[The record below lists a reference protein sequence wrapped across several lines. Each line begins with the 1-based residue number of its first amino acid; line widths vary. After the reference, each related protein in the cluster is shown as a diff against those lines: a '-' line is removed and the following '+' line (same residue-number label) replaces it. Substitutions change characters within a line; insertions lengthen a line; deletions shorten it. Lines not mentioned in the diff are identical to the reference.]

1 MTIYCREHQWK
12 PEPMHIEAVNATRT
26 VYVKRYNYD
35 GSMAADT
42 AFSVPAFIRVKGKRL
57 TGYVTGR
64 DDERNGCNLEFR
76 VHNADR
82 DALLEAYKPK

>member
-1 MTIYCREHQWK
+1 MTIYFREHHWK

-35 GSMAADT
+35 GSPAADT

-64 DDERNGCNLEFR
+64 DWHAHPNELEFR
-76 VHNADR
+76 VHNAHR
-82 DALLEAYKPK
+82 DALLEAYKAK

>member
-1 MTIYCREHQWK
+1 MIIYCREHQWK
-12 PEPMHIEAVNATRT
+12 PEPMHVEAVNATRT

-35 GSMAADT
+35 GSPAADT

-64 DDERNGCNLEFR
+64 EDDALGRSMEFR
-76 VHNADR
+76 IHNAHR
-82 DALLEAYKPK
+82 AALLEAYKPK